1 MQIVSGK
8 ERKIKMDKKEFAL
21 NQHEK
26 WNGKIEVIS
35 RAKIETPEDLAV
47 AYTPGVAEPCLK
59 IAVTLIYLISIQEE
73 ETWWLS

>member
-26 WNGKIEVIS
+26 WNGKIEVI
-35 RAKIETPEDLAV
+35 TP
-47 AYTPGVAEPCLK
+47 
-59 IAVTLIYLISIQEE
+59 
-73 ETWWLS
+73 

>member
-35 RAKIETPEDLAV
+35 RAKIESHRTR
-47 AYTPGVAEPCLK
+47 YK
-59 IAVTLIYLISIQEE
+59 IWVISVH
-73 ETWWLS
+73 

>member
-35 RAKIETPEDLAV
+35 EKGFR
-47 AYTPGVAEPCLK
+47 
-59 IAVTLIYLISIQEE
+59 VTGY
-73 ETWWLS
+73 

>member
-47 AYTPGVAEPCLK
+47 AYTPGVADL
-59 IAVTLIYLISIQEE
+59 A
-73 ETWWLS
+73 

>member
-1 MQIVSGK
+1 MQIVSEK

-35 RAKIETPEDLAV
+35 RAKIETPEDLA
-47 AYTPGVAEPCLK
+47 AAKSNRKPAGSGYCCLRRFW
-59 IAVTLIYLISIQEE
+59 SR
-73 ETWWLS
+73 